1 MGLNHQAA
9 SLSCA
14 LGEAHFLNRTLLLP
28 DAICLSGLH
37 TERWRAAG
45 QPAGEVCVPLGE
57 LWDVGLLSQLVPL
70 MLVPHNLTHAMRGAA
85 RRPGGAA
92 SRVARVG
99 PSWPSARVRASY
111 PCEQAAPAQPRFVLV
126 RRQVDVRR
134 AAPRTVRARPSA
146 RLAPRAAPHPRR
158 RASGSSSARVGSL
171 TFAAWQRA
179 STSC

>member
-57 LWDVGLLSQLVPL
+57 LWNVGLLSQLVPL
-70 MLVPHNLTHAMRGAA
+70 MLVPHNLTQAMRGAA

-99 PSWPSARVRASY
+99 PSWPSARVMSL
-111 PCEQAAPAQPRFVLV
+111 AACCGLCTGRTRVGVLWLCHV
-126 RRQVDVRR
+126 CGCGLYVSLVSLPL
-134 AAPRTVRARPSA
+134 AF
-146 RLAPRAAPHPRR
+146 RL
-158 RASGSSSARVGSL
+158 SSSR
-171 TFAAWQRA
+171 TE
-179 STSC
+179 